1 MRAPELNVWLWI
13 ESLWERRIVFFLF
26 WSQME
31 NIEETKI
38 WTGQMELSRIK
49 VETSNV
55 SCIDMLLAV
64 NVKFRWVISESF
76 SFPIYLLLPLSQ
88 PFYPYMLIYLL
99 YLIYFFFGLYC
110 ILKIIKITSFSLKE
124 DHTNKIS
131 VLWVL
136 YHFPP
141 LQSIGMIKFPV
152 WQFIQPTS

>member
-1 MRAPELNVWLWI
+1 MVVNRKPLREENC
-13 ESLWERRIVFFLF
+13 FFLF

-31 NIEETKI
+31 NIEETEI

-49 VETSNV
+49 VETSNI

-64 NVKFRWVISESF
+64 NVKFRWVISKSF

-88 PFYPYMLIYLL
+88 PFYPYTLIAPFISHLL
-99 YLIYFFFGLYC
+99 LLWLVLY
-110 ILKIIKITSFSLKE
+110 LKIIKITSFSLKQ